1 MIVWQAGA
9 ELSRQAEMQSE
20 RDISRQAGK
29 RVDRQAGERQACR
42 GDGQV
47 CRQEGRETGRSSIY
61 KNNFCVDG
69 VFYYFTLERSQL
81 E

>member
-9 ELSRQAEMQSE
+9 ELSRRAEMQSE
-20 RDISRQAGK
+20 RDFSRQAGK
-29 RVDRQAGERQACR
+29 HVDRQAGERQACR
-42 GDGQV
+42 GM
-47 CRQEGRETGRSSIY
+47 GRYIKYIKTSIY

-69 VFYYFTLERSQL
+69 VLYYFTLEVSQL